1 MNTMNY
7 HDHVAIAAILAAAK
21 LPQTCTHADLRDAAQ
36 RATAESPYEVCP
48 SAIQDLLERALW
60 DRL

>member
-1 MNTMNY
+1 MNY
-7 HDHVAIAAILAAAK
+7 HDPVAIAAILAASK
-21 LPQTCTHADLRDAAQ
+21 LPQTCTHADLRDAA
-36 RATAESPYEVCP
+36 RSAADESAYEVCP